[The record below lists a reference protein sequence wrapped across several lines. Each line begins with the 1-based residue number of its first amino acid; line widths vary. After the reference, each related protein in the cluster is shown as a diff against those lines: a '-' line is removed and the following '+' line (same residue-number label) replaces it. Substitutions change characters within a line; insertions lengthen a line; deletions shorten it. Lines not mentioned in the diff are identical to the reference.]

1 MSNLNQFS
9 NTVLATRAGD
19 VVESGGFDPL
29 PAGEY
34 VIRLNEAN
42 VKNTKNN
49 DGKYLDCLFE
59 VCQENGSFVGRKIW
73 GLFNFENKSRV
84 ATNIG
89 IGQLKAFCRVS
100 RGELA
105 ADEQFTM
112 NHIQEGLGAP
122 FVAKLKITKDIN
134 PQNNQETVKN
144 EIAIFVSAFDAM
156 NQNPQGQPINNH
168 PPQGL
173 GQLGEVQCRSHQ
185 LNR

>member
-19 VVESGGFDPL
+19 VVENGAFDPM
-29 PAGEY
+29 PPGEY

-84 ATNIG
+84 AANIG

-168 PPQGL
+168 PPQGW
-173 GQLGEVQCRSHQ
+173 GQLGEEQCR
-185 LNR
+185 

>member
-49 DGKYLDCLFE
+49 E
-59 VCQENGSFVGRKIW
+59 
-73 GLFNFENKSRV
+73 
-84 ATNIG
+84 
-89 IGQLKAFCRVS
+89 AFCRVS

-134 PQNNQETVKN
+134 PQNNQETIKN
-144 EIAIFVSAFDAM
+144 EIATFVSAFDAM
-156 NQNPQGQPINNH
+156 NQNPQGQPVNNH
-168 PPQGL
+168 PPQSFIQQQQQQVNNNQQPFAQQPMQNNNTNNNGFN
-173 GQLGEVQCRSHQ
+173 QPS
-185 LNR
+185 